1 LKELDGQQI
10 DKIKRQQLRDS
21 KLLKTVLIP
30 FMIKLEQLIERVRL
44 CNKDKEFSDLIEIVD
59 DCKLKK

>member
-1 LKELDGQQI
+1 MDGQQI

-44 CNKDKEFSDLIEIVD
+44 CHKDKEFSDLIEIVD

>member
-1 LKELDGQQI
+1 MKELDGQQI

>member
-1 LKELDGQQI
+1 MDGQQI